1 MFIILLYTFLVT
13 SFALYKEYNTCLIS
27 FSKFLDVLPPAFTCA
42 RAIDILWSIYLSVT
56 IFNPFPR
63 VVSYL
68 ASDTIEE

>member
-1 MFIILLYTFLVT
+1 MFIILLYTFLAT
-13 SFALYKEYNTCLIS
+13 SFALYKEYNTCRIS
-27 FSKFLDVLPPAFTCA
+27 FSKFLDVLPAFTCA
-42 RAIDILWSIYLSVT
+42 RAVGILWSIYLSVT